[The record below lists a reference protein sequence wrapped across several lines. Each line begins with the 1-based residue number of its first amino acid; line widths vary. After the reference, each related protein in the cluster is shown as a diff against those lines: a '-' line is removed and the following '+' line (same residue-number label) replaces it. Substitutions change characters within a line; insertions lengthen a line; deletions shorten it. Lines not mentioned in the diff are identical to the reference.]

1 MMKSSDSVKTYF
13 NEIRSVPLLTKEE
26 ETELAK
32 RVEDCLVAIIRKLLD
47 TGVLIEEINKLK
59 NVLSEMEEDKEDEV
73 RDHAGNLPEDAEDSK
88 EILNIIEEI
97 ITLFH
102 TNRDDATLIYRIL
115 DADRLTGIIE
125 KTVEKLK
132 RDKDGY
138 KCDYGELLRVIEEIE
153 NQLAESK
160 GNFIKANLR
169 LVVEIA
175 RKYAKSDSQLM
186 DLIQEGNIGLMRAV
200 EKFDYRKGHRFSTYA
215 TWWIRQYIMK
225 FAMLSG
231 TSFNVPVYIL
241 SKINKLVRTSVNF
254 IQENGRE
261 PSLEEL
267 SEKMGLPVEKIEGLM
282 DMMHKEVSL
291 EAPAGEDGEG
301 SLSDF
306 VEDKGQASPADD
318 IISDELMKE
327 LNEVLSILAP
337 REEKVLRMKFGI
349 GESKRYS
356 LEEIA
361 KQLNIN
367 RERVRQ
373 IEAKA
378 LSKLRHPKAY
388 KSLKIFLDK

>member
-1 MMKSSDSVKTYF
+1 MKSSDSVKTYF
-13 NEIRSVPLLTKEE
+13 NEIRSVPLLTKEQ

-59 NVLSEMEEDKEDEV
+59 NVLSEMEENKEDEV
-73 RDHAGNLPEDAEDSK
+73 RDDAGNLPEDAEDSK

-102 TNRDDATLIYRIL
+102 TNRDDVTLIYRIL

-132 RDKDGY
+132 RDNDGY

-169 LVVEIA
+169 LVVDIA

-200 EKFDYRKGHRFSTYA
+200 EKFDYRKGYRFSTYA

-241 SKINKLVRTSVNF
+241 SKINKLIRTSVNF

-267 SEKMGLPVEKIEGLM
+267 SEKMCLPVEKIVGFM

-378 LSKLRHPKAY
+378 LRKLRHPKAY

>member
-1 MMKSSDSVKTYF
+1 MKSSDSVKTYF
-13 NEIRSVPLLTKEE
+13 NEIRSVPLLTKEQ

-59 NVLSEMEEDKEDEV
+59 NVLSEMEEDKENEV
-73 RDHAGNLPEDAEDSK
+73 RDDAGNLPEDAEDSK

-102 TNRDDATLIYRIL
+102 TDRDDVTLIYRIL

-169 LVVEIA
+169 LVVDIA

-200 EKFDYRKGHRFSTYA
+200 EKFDYRKGYRFSTYA

-231 TSFNVPVYIL
+231 TSFNVPVHIL
-241 SKINKLVRTSVNF
+241 SRINKLIRTSVNF

-267 SEKMGLPVEKIEGLM
+267 SEKMGLPVEKIVGFM
-282 DMMHKEVSL
+282 DMMHKRSL
-291 EAPAGEDGEG
+291 
-301 SLSDF
+301 
-306 VEDKGQASPADD
+306 
-318 IISDELMKE
+318 
-327 LNEVLSILAP
+327 
-337 REEKVLRMKFGI
+337 
-349 GESKRYS
+349 
-356 LEEIA
+356 
-361 KQLNIN
+361 
-367 RERVRQ
+367 
-373 IEAKA
+373 
-378 LSKLRHPKAY
+378 
-388 KSLKIFLDK
+388 

>member
-1 MMKSSDSVKTYF
+1 MKSSDSVKTYF
-13 NEIRSVPLLTKEE
+13 NEIRSVPLLTKEQ

-59 NVLSEMEEDKEDEV
+59 NVLSEMEENKEDEV
-73 RDHAGNLPEDAEDSK
+73 RDDAGNLPEDAEDSK

-102 TNRDDATLIYRIL
+102 TNRDDVTLIYRIL

-132 RDKDGY
+132 RDNDGY

-169 LVVEIA
+169 LVVDIA

-200 EKFDYRKGHRFSTYA
+200 EKFDYRKGYRFSTYA

-241 SKINKLVRTSVNF
+241 SKINKLIRTSVNF

-267 SEKMGLPVEKIEGLM
+267 SEKMSLPVEKIEGLM

-378 LSKLRHPKAY
+378 LRKLRHPKAY

>member
-13 NEIRSVPLLTKEE
+13 NEIRSVPLLTKEQ

-59 NVLSEMEEDKEDEV
+59 NVLSEMEEDKENEV
-73 RDHAGNLPEDAEDSK
+73 RDDAGNLPEDAEDSK

-102 TNRDDATLIYRIL
+102 TDRDDVTLIYRIL

-169 LVVEIA
+169 LVVDIA

-200 EKFDYRKGHRFSTYA
+200 EKFDYRKGYRFSTYA

-231 TSFNVPVYIL
+231 TSFNVPVHIL
-241 SKINKLVRTSVNF
+241 SRINKLIRTSVNF

-267 SEKMGLPVEKIEGLM
+267 SEKMGLPVEKIVGFM

-306 VEDKGQASPADD
+306 VEDKGQTSPADD

-337 REEKVLRMKFGI
+337 KEEKVLRMKFGI

-367 RERVRQ
+367 RERVLQ
-373 IEAKA
+373 IETKA
-378 LSKLRHPKAY
+378 LRKLRHPKAY

>member
-1 MMKSSDSVKTYF
+1 MKSSDSVKTYF
-13 NEIRSVPLLTKEE
+13 NEIRSVPLLTKEQ

-102 TNRDDATLIYRIL
+102 TNRDDVTLIYRIL

-132 RDKDGY
+132 RDNDGY

-169 LVVEIA
+169 LVVDIA

-200 EKFDYRKGHRFSTYA
+200 EKFDYRKGYRFSTYA

-241 SKINKLVRTSVNF
+241 SKINKLIRTSVNF

-267 SEKMGLPVEKIEGLM
+267 SEKMSLPVEKIEGLM

-378 LSKLRHPKAY
+378 LRKLRHPKAY

>member
-1 MMKSSDSVKTYF
+1 MKSSDSVKTYF
-13 NEIRSVPLLTKEE
+13 NEIRSVPLLTKEQ

-59 NVLSEMEEDKEDEV
+59 NVLSEMEENKEDEV

-102 TNRDDATLIYRIL
+102 TNRDDVTLIYRIL

-169 LVVEIA
+169 LVVDIA

-200 EKFDYRKGHRFSTYA
+200 EKFDYRKGYRFSTYA

-241 SKINKLVRTSVNF
+241 SKINKLIRTSVNF

-378 LSKLRHPKAY
+378 LRKLRHPKAY

>member
-1 MMKSSDSVKTYF
+1 MKSSDSVKTYF
-13 NEIRSVPLLTKEE
+13 NEIRSVPLLTKEQ

-59 NVLSEMEEDKEDEV
+59 NVLSEMEENKEDEV
-73 RDHAGNLPEDAEDSK
+73 RDDAGNLPEDAEDSK

-102 TNRDDATLIYRIL
+102 TNRDDVTLIYRIL

-132 RDKDGY
+132 RDNDGY

-169 LVVEIA
+169 LVVDIA

-200 EKFDYRKGHRFSTYA
+200 EKFDYRKGYRFSTYA

-231 TSFNVPVYIL
+231 ASFNVPVHIL
-241 SKINKLVRTSVNF
+241 SKINKLIRTSVNF

-267 SEKMGLPVEKIEGLM
+267 SEKMCLPVEKIVGFM

-378 LSKLRHPKAY
+378 LRKLRHPKAY

>member
-13 NEIRSVPLLTKEE
+13 NEIRSVPLLTKEQ
-26 ETELAK
+26 ETRLAK

-59 NVLSEMEEDKEDEV
+59 NVLSEMEEDKENEV
-73 RDHAGNLPEDAEDSK
+73 RDDAGNLPEDAEDSK

-102 TNRDDATLIYRIL
+102 TDRDDVTLIYRIL

-169 LVVEIA
+169 LVVDIA

-200 EKFDYRKGHRFSTYA
+200 EKFDYRKGYRFSTYA

-231 TSFNVPVYIL
+231 TSFNVPVHIL
-241 SKINKLVRTSVNF
+241 SKINKLIRTSVNF

-267 SEKMGLPVEKIEGLM
+267 SEKMGLSVEKIIGFM

-327 LNEVLSILAP
+327 LNEVLSVLSP
-337 REEKVLRMKFGI
+337 KEEKALRMKFGI
-349 GESKRYS
+349 GESKRYT
-356 LEEIA
+356 LEEIG

-378 LSKLRHPKAY
+378 LRKLRHPK
-388 KSLKIFLDK
+388 

>member
-1 MMKSSDSVKTYF
+1 MKSSDSVKTYF
-13 NEIRSVPLLTKEE
+13 NEIRSVPLLTKEQ

-59 NVLSEMEEDKEDEV
+59 NVLSEMEENKEDEV
-73 RDHAGNLPEDAEDSK
+73 RDDAGNLPEDAEDSK

-102 TNRDDATLIYRIL
+102 TNRDDVTLIYRIL

-169 LVVEIA
+169 LVVDIA

-200 EKFDYRKGHRFSTYA
+200 EKFDYRKGYRFSTYA

-231 TSFNVPVYIL
+231 ASFNVPVHIL
-241 SKINKLVRTSVNF
+241 SKINKLIRTSVNF

-267 SEKMGLPVEKIEGLM
+267 SEKMCLPVEKIVGFM

-378 LSKLRHPKAY
+378 LRKLRHPKAY